1 MTGAGSVLTAS
12 LEPTW
17 AAGPCS
23 ATSTGWMRAEAT
35 AARMPTGRAGY
46 LGTALGL
53 SLRQRITR
61 ELSWFAAAEL
71 NAMQGATNPPARC
84 SHRAAT

>member
-1 MTGAGSVLTAS
+1 MDAGQ
-12 LEPTW
+12 
-17 AAGPCS
+17 
-23 ATSTGWMRAEAT
+23 AT
-35 AARMPTGRAGY
+35 ATRPAYEARAGY

-71 NAMQGATNPPARC
+71 NAMQGAANHASPLLASRSNLSVGAGLVWTPWR
-84 SHRAAT
+84 SSEAASN